1 MLVVVVAATTA
12 SQGSTRPLDIPVN
25 MVQMPEVPT
34 LSLSTDNTKPGHK
47 E

>member
-25 MVQMPEVPT
+25 TVQMPEVPA
-34 LSLSTDNTKPGHK
+34 LSLSSVNPKPRSK

>member
-1 MLVVVVAATTA
+1 MLVVLIVTTTA

-25 MVQMPEVPT
+25 TVQLPEVPT
-34 LSLSTDNTKPGHK
+34 LSLSSVNRKPELK